1 MNTDDRTPCMG
12 DTLTLYGRTYRV
24 LTVEPRNDWTWD
36 VRAVSTEPIAG
47 EHEILTMFL
56 PSEERTTP

>member
-1 MNTDDRTPCMG
+1 MTAPRPTEG

-24 LTVEPRNDWTWD
+24 LTVEPRDDWTWSID
-36 VRAVSTEPIAG
+36 AISLAPIAG
-47 EHEILTMFL
+47 AYETLTMFL